1 MRVIKQQGVH
11 DPKIPYSDAE
21 LLSRL
26 KLKLDRISQAYVVEL
41 KRLIDAYNAS
51 MVESQRKELSE
62 RSDKIA
68 LFRERVDKLLGL
80 LVLNK

>member
-1 MRVIKQQGVH
+1 M
-11 DPKIPYSDAE
+11 
-21 LLSRL
+21 
-26 KLKLDRISQAYVVEL
+26 VEL